1 MFGFVVSHKAS
12 LTPEELHRY
21 QGYYCGLCKA
31 LEKEFGQ
38 LERLGLNFDMTFLAI
53 FLSALYEPEEE
64 ERSCKC
70 VFHPLK
76 AKPVIS
82 TEYVDYAAAMTIALT
97 YYKCM
102 DDWNDERKFFSL
114 KYARILKKSY
124 EKVREKYP
132 RQCKGIEDSLR
143 QLSIIEN
150 SKDATADD
158 AINYGGML
166 MSELFIYKEDF
177 WSNCLRSFGY
187 ELGRFIYLM
196 DAVIDYEEDVKK
208 DNYNPLVLMNKKPE
222 EMKEFLEM
230 MIGNATE
237 QFEKLPIVQDANILR
252 NILYGGVWQKYYER
266 VHEKEKANGAGSV

>member
-1 MFGFVVSHKAS
+1 MMKVCVKKGNTSVFGFVVSHKAS

-53 FLSALYEPEEE
+53 FLSALYEPPEE

-102 DDWNDERKFFSL
+102 DDWNDEQKFFSL
-114 KYARILKKSY
+114 KYARILKK
-124 EKVREKYP
+124 
-132 RQCKGIEDSLR
+132 L
-143 QLSIIEN
+143 
-150 SKDATADD
+150 
-158 AINYGGML
+158 
-166 MSELFIYKEDF
+166 
-177 WSNCLRSFGY
+177 
-187 ELGRFIYLM
+187 
-196 DAVIDYEEDVKK
+196 
-208 DNYNPLVLMNKKPE
+208 
-222 EMKEFLEM
+222 
-230 MIGNATE
+230 
-237 QFEKLPIVQDANILR
+237 
-252 NILYGGVWQKYYER
+252 
-266 VHEKEKANGAGSV
+266 